1 MLTREDINIK
11 NDLYD
16 KKVTLYLDKSVQ
28 QRAALLYFHGGGLL
42 FGNRNDLP
50 ETHLK
55 AFCSSGYPVV
65 AFDYPLAPATKLDR
79 ILEDCISSVNFFLKN
94 QGRLFHTEIPY
105 FLFGRSAGAFLALL
119 VGRVPFSKVP
129 RGLLS
134 YYGYGLLCDQWY
146 RTPSDY
152 YLKLPRVTESCL
164 DAIPD
169 TPHADGDFETH
180 YAAYVYARQSGRW
193 PQLFYSGREKFLLAD
208 DSLRLCEKYPCRLF
222 CAHSS
227 NDPDVPFQEFSAL
240 CEKFSVR
247 DKLVVTDKMHDF
259 DKMEHSASTERLL
272 DKSLEFI
279 AKSL

>member
-1 MLTREDINIK
+1 MRIRKDVDIK
-11 NDLYD
+11 SELYD
-16 KKVTLYLDKSVQ
+16 KKATVYLDEAVQ

-42 FGNRNDLP
+42 FGNRDDLP

-55 AFCSSGYPVV
+55 AFCTSGYPVI
-65 AFDYPLAPATKLDR
+65 AFDYPLAPAAKLDQ
-79 ILEDCISSVNFFLKN
+79 ILDDCISSINFYLKN
-94 QGRLFHTEIPY
+94 RDRFLDREIPY
-105 FLFGRSAGAFLALL
+105 FLFGRSAGAYLALL
-119 VGRVPFSKVP
+119 AGRRTFSEAP

-152 YLKLPRVTESCL
+152 YLRLPKVTESCL
-164 DAIPD
+164 NAIPD
-169 TPHADGDFETH
+169 SPHADGNFETH

-193 PQLFYSGREKFLLAD
+193 PQLFYGGREKFLLAD
-208 DSLRLCEKYPCRLF
+208 YSLRLCEKYPCRLF

-227 NDPDVPFQEFSAL
+227 NDTDVPFKEFSAL

-259 DKMEHSASTERLL
+259 DKMEHSSSTERLL
-272 DKSLEFI
+272 NKSLEFI
-279 AKSL
+279 KKSL